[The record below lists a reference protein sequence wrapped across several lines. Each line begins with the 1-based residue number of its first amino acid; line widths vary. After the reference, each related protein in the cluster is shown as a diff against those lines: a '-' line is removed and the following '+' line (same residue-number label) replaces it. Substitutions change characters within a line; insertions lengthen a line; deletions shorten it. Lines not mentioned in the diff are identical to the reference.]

1 MENTEGNG
9 GPQVDFVGERKLFA
23 HCLLIAVFIKLRKF
37 FTHCQLKE
45 VFIKLK
51 QVSEIIRKLKKI
63 ILVRIHGQ
71 LTAIHVHIK
80 SVRADGTRDRSLSCQ
95 KHSFFVLNANY
106 RKLYVNLPKTWDI
119 WILRDIKIWC
129 IRSLVLP

>member
-9 GPQVDFVGERKLFA
+9 GPQADFVGER
-23 HCLLIAVFIKLRKF
+23 
-37 FTHCQLKE
+37 E
-45 VFIKLK
+45 VPGIN
-51 QVSEIIRKLKKI
+51 RKLKKI

-119 WILRDIKIWC
+119 WILRDIKI
-129 IRSLVLP
+129 